1 MSYFNYPTG
10 SNDGGDSDGY
20 RSLMDDIEPYEW
32 KLLME
37 YVYVI
42 SFQENE
48 TIFEENTHDRSMC
61 ILLVGEAI
69 VLKSQPIIGRKMVD
83 YVTEG
88 HIFGEIAF
96 FNNKPRIATILATTN
111 GKYIKMPF
119 DAYLRLVNDHPLL
132 ASKIVMNLSIAFAS
146 RNRHASKLVEVFTS
160 V

>member
-1 MSYFNYPTG
+1 MSYFNYPVG
-10 SNDGGDSDGY
+10 SNDGVESDEH

-42 SFQENE
+42 PFQEDE
-48 TIFEENTHDRSMC
+48 SIFEENTHDRSMC
-61 ILLVGEAI
+61 IMLEGEAN

-83 YVTEG
+83 YIAEG

-96 FNNKPRIATILATTN
+96 FNNKPRIATIVATKA

-119 DAYLRLVNDHPLL
+119 DAYLRLANDHPLL

>member
-1 MSYFNYPTG
+1 MSYFDYPMG
-10 SNDGGDSDGY
+10 SNDGKASDEN

-42 SFQENE
+42 PFQENE

-61 ILLVGEAI
+61 ILLEGEAI
-69 VLKSQPIIGRKMVD
+69 VLKSQRLIGRKMVD

-96 FNNKPRIATILATTN
+96 FNNKPRVATILATKT

-119 DAYLRLVNDHPLL
+119 DAYLRLANDHPLL

-146 RNRHASKLVEVFTS
+146 RNRHASKVVEVFTS